1 MTMRDRGC
9 LIVLSGP
16 SGSGKD
22 TILHEYLARH
32 PQVKFSMSSIT
43 RPMRP
48 GEVEGE
54 KYHFIPRED
63 FEELVRQGQMLEYA
77 EYCGNYYGTPRR
89 PIEEW
94 LEQGFTVLVEVDVQG
109 ANQIHALMPEAVR
122 LFVMPPSMEVL
133 RRRLI
138 GRKTESEEVAAA
150 RLREA
155 VREIENAKE
164 YDYIVINDVLE
175 DAVASMA
182 GIIES
187 EKVRVKRMIPWINE
201 VLNDA
206 ESFDW

>member
-1 MTMRDRGC
+1 MRDRGC
-9 LIVLSGP
+9 LFVLSGP

-22 TILHEYLARH
+22 TILKEYLAGH
-32 PQVKFSMSSIT
+32 PEVKFSISSIT

-48 GEVEGE
+48 GEQEGD
-54 KYHFIPRED
+54 KYHFIPREE
-63 FEELVRQGQMLEYA
+63 FERLIGQGEMLEYA

-89 PIEEW
+89 PIEQW

-109 ANQIHALMPEAVR
+109 ADQIHALMPEAVR

-133 RRRLI
+133 RRRLL
-138 GRKTESEEVAAA
+138 GRKTESDEVARA

-155 VREIENAKE
+155 AREIARAKE

-175 DAVASMA
+175 DAVASMT

-187 EKVRVKRMIPWINE
+187 EKVRVPRMIPWINE

-206 ESFDW
+206 ESFDR